1 MMNGWRIYVVCCLL
15 LQCTVA
21 ARSEA
26 QQSDLPPELGFQ
38 KRHGDEI
45 MVCGQLY
52 RIGTPVKLWL
62 DPGGFD
68 AYRTTRHFSPFE
80 KREWKNTVEEMQSG
94 KINFVTK
101 PQESSPDRY
110 GLRFGSKADTE
121 YTPEQLQQIRSGGWT
136 LDLLRDKVDQFVLHF
151 DVCGTSSQCF
161 FILHD
166 IRGLSVHFLLDA
178 DGTIYQT
185 LDLKERAWHAT
196 KSNDRSI
203 GIEIANI
210 GAYPIPQTKDP
221 TKDQADPFSQWY
233 ARDEQGVF
241 LTFPPKIRGVDR
253 FAGRKLRPRRPEI
266 LKGKLGDTTYQQYDY
281 TSEQYAALIK
291 LAAALSDIFPQIRLE
306 IPRGA
311 DGTRIDTTLTDEQWA
326 SFSGILGH
334 YHVQGNK
341 SDPGPALDW
350 EYLLEKAKSYRAEAL
365 ARGLQIKH

>member
-1 MMNGWRIYVVCCLL
+1 MKTNRWFVVLSYLL
-15 LQCTVA
+15 SVLSIVHVQ
-21 ARSEA
+21 A
-26 QQSDLPPELGFQ
+26 QQSPSDGPLGFQ

-80 KREWKNTVEEMQSG
+80 KRDWKSTVEEMQAG

-101 PQESSPDRY
+101 PQETSPDRY
-110 GLRFGSKADTE
+110 GLRFGSQAQTL
-121 YTPEQLQQIRSGGWT
+121 YTPQELEQLRSGGWT
-136 LDLLRDKVDQFVLHF
+136 LEMLQDRVDQFVLHF

-166 IRGLSVHFLLDA
+166 IRGLSVHFMLDA

-210 GAYPIPQTKDP
+210 GAYRQNENNPLD
-221 TKDQADPFSQWY
+221 QWY
-233 ARDEQGVF
+233 AKDEQGPY
-241 LTFPPKIRGVDR
+241 LIFPPKIRGVDR

-266 LKGKLGDTTYQQYDY
+266 VTGKVGDTTYVQYDY
-281 TSEQYAALIK
+281 TPEQYAALRK
-291 LAAALSDIFPQIRLE
+291 LTAALSDIFPKIQLE
-306 IPRGA
+306 VPRMP
-311 DGTRIDTTLTDEQWA
+311 DGKLLGQTLTDEQWA
-326 SFSGILGH
+326 SFSGLMGH

-350 EYLLEKAKSYRAEAL
+350 EYLLEQARAYKAQIRQ
-365 ARGLQIKH
+365 AR

>member
-1 MMNGWRIYVVCCLL
+1 MKTNRWFVVLSYLL
-15 LQCTVA
+15 SVLSIVHVQ
-21 ARSEA
+21 A
-26 QQSDLPPELGFQ
+26 QQSPSDGPLGFQ

-80 KREWKNTVEEMQSG
+80 KRDWKSTVEEMQAG

-101 PQESSPDRY
+101 PQETSPDRY
-110 GLRFGSKADTE
+110 GLRFGSQAQTL
-121 YTPEQLQQIRSGGWT
+121 YTPQELEQLRSGGWT
-136 LDLLRDKVDQFVLHF
+136 LEMLQDRVDQFVLHF

-166 IRGLSVHFLLDA
+166 IRGLSVHFMLDA

-210 GAYPIPQTKDP
+210 GAYRQNENNPLD
-221 TKDQADPFSQWY
+221 QWY
-233 ARDEQGVF
+233 AKDEQGPY
-241 LTFPPKIRGVDR
+241 LIFPPKIRGVDR
-253 FAGRKLRPRRPEI
+253 FAERKLRPRRPEI
-266 LKGKLGDTTYQQYDY
+266 VTGKVGDTTYVQYDY
-281 TSEQYAALIK
+281 TPEQYAALSK
-291 LAAALSDIFPQIRLE
+291 LTAALSDIFPKIQLE
-306 IPRGA
+306 VPRMP
-311 DGTRIDTTLTDEQWA
+311 DGKLLGQTLTDEQWA
-326 SFSGILGH
+326 SFSGLMGH

-350 EYLLEKAKSYRAEAL
+350 EYLLEQARAYKAQIRQ
-365 ARGLQIKH
+365 AR

>member
-1 MMNGWRIYVVCCLL
+1 MKTNRWFVVLSYLL
-15 LQCTVA
+15 SVLSIVHVQ
-21 ARSEA
+21 A
-26 QQSDLPPELGFQ
+26 QQSPSDGPLGFQ

-80 KREWKNTVEEMQSG
+80 KRDWKSTVEEMQAG

-101 PQESSPDRY
+101 PQETSPDRY
-110 GLRFGSKADTE
+110 GLRFGSQAQTL
-121 YTPEQLQQIRSGGWT
+121 YTPQELEQLRSGGWT
-136 LDLLRDKVDQFVLHF
+136 LEMLQDRVDQFVLHF

-166 IRGLSVHFLLDA
+166 IRGLSVHFMLDA

-210 GAYPIPQTKDP
+210 GAYRQNENNPLD
-221 TKDQADPFSQWY
+221 QWY
-233 ARDEQGVF
+233 AKDVQGPY
-241 LTFPPKIRGVDR
+241 LIFPPKIRGVDR

-266 LKGKLGDTTYQQYDY
+266 VTGKVGDTTYVQYDY
-281 TSEQYAALIK
+281 TPEQYAALSK
-291 LAAALSDIFPQIRLE
+291 LTAALSDIFPKIQLE
-306 IPRGA
+306 VPRMP
-311 DGTRIDTTLTDEQWA
+311 DGKLLGQTLTDEQWA
-326 SFSGILGH
+326 SFSGLMGH

-350 EYLLEKAKSYRAEAL
+350 EYLLEQARAYKAQIRQ
-365 ARGLQIKH
+365 AR

>member
-1 MMNGWRIYVVCCLL
+1 MNSWRIYVACCLV
-15 LQCTVA
+15 LQCSLAVSTH
-21 ARSEA
+21 A
-26 QQSDLPPELGFQ
+26 QQSESAHRLGFQ

-80 KREWKNTVEEMQSG
+80 KREWKSTVEEMQSG

-110 GLRFGSKADTE
+110 GLRFGSKAQTE
-121 YTPEQLQQIRSGGWT
+121 YTPEQLDQIRSGGWT
-136 LDLLRDKVDQFVLHF
+136 LDLLREKVDQFVLHF

-166 IRGLSVHFLLDA
+166 IRGLSVHFMLDA

-210 GAYPIPQTKDP
+210 GAYPVPQNQD
-221 TKDQADPFSQWY
+221 KDQADPFSQWY
-233 ARDEQGVF
+233 ARDDQGVF

-253 FAGRKLRPRRPEI
+253 FADRKLRPRRPEM
-266 LKGKLGDTTYQQYDY
+266 LTGKIGDTTYRQYDY
-281 TSEQYAALIK
+281 TGEQYAALIK
-291 LAAALSDIFPQIRLE
+291 LTAALSDIFPQIRLDV
-306 IPRGA
+306 PRQA
-311 DGTRIDTTLTDEQWA
+311 DGTRIEKNLTDEQWA
-326 SFSGILGH
+326 SFSGIMGH

-341 SDPGPALDW
+341 SDPGPAMDW
-350 EYLLEKAKSYRAEAL
+350 EYLLENARNYRAEVL
-365 ARGLQIKH
+365 AKP

>member
-1 MMNGWRIYVVCCLL
+1 MNGWRIYVVCCLV
-15 LQCTVA
+15 LQCAVA

-26 QQSDLPPELGFQ
+26 QQSDLPRALGFQ

-80 KREWKNTVEEMQSG
+80 KREWKSTVEEMQSG

-101 PQESSPDRY
+101 PQESSP
-110 GLRFGSKADTE
+110 
-121 YTPEQLQQIRSGGWT
+121 
-136 LDLLRDKVDQFVLHF
+136 V

-166 IRGLSVHFLLDA
+166 IRGLSVHFMLDA

-203 GIEIANI
+203 GIEIAKI

-266 LKGKLGDTTYQQYDY
+266 LKGKLGDTRYQQYDY

-291 LAAALSDIFPQIRLE
+291 LTAALSDIFPQIRMDV
-306 IPRGA
+306 PRGA
-311 DGTRIDTTLTDEQWA
+311 DGTRMDTTLTDEQWA

-341 SDPGPALDW
+341 SDPGPAMDW
-350 EYLLEKAKSYRAEAL
+350 EYLLEKAKTYRAEAL

>member
-1 MMNGWRIYVVCCLL
+1 MKTLGWFFVLSYLL
-15 LQCTVA
+15 SVLSIVHAQ
-21 ARSEA
+21 A
-26 QQSDLPPELGFQ
+26 QQSPSEGPLGFQ

-80 KREWKNTVEEMQSG
+80 KRDWKSTVEEMQAG

-101 PQESSPDRY
+101 PQETSPDRY
-110 GLRFGSKADTE
+110 GLRFGSQAQTL
-121 YTPEQLQQIRSGGWT
+121 YTPQELEQLRSGGWT
-136 LDLLRDKVDQFVLHF
+136 LEMLQDRVDQFVLHF

-166 IRGLSVHFLLDA
+166 IRGLSVHFMLDA

-210 GAYPIPQTKDP
+210 GAYRQNENNPLD
-221 TKDQADPFSQWY
+221 QWY
-233 ARDEQGVF
+233 AKDEQGPY
-241 LTFPPKIRGVDR
+241 LIFPPKIRGVDR

-266 LKGKLGDTTYQQYDY
+266 VTGKVGDTTYVQYDY
-281 TSEQYAALIK
+281 TPEQYAALCK
-291 LAAALSDIFPQIRLE
+291 LTAALSDIFPKIQLE
-306 IPRGA
+306 VPRMP
-311 DGTRIDTTLTDEQWA
+311 DGKLLEQTLTDEQWA
-326 SFSGILGH
+326 SFSGLMGH

-350 EYLLEKAKSYRAEAL
+350 EYLLEQARAYRAKIRQ
-365 ARGLQIKH
+365 AR

>member
-1 MMNGWRIYVVCCLL
+1 MNCKLRMFLLGYVWLGLL
-15 LQCTVA
+15 PLVLL
-21 ARSEA
+21 A
-26 QQSDLPPELGFQ
+26 QQSSAPNGLGFQ

-80 KREWKNTVEEMQSG
+80 KRDWNSTVEEMKAG

-101 PQESSPDRY
+101 PQETSPDRY
-110 GLRFGSKADTE
+110 SLRFGSQAE
-121 YTPEQLQQIRSGGWT
+121 SIYTPEELQQIRSGGWT
-136 LDLLRDKVDQFVLHF
+136 LEMLQEKVDQFVLHF

-166 IRGLSVHFLLDA
+166 IRGLSVHFMLDA

-210 GAYPIPQTKDP
+210 GAYPSDDKN
-221 TKDQADPFSQWY
+221 PFEQWY
-233 ARDEQGVF
+233 SRDEEGVY
-241 LTFPPKIRGVDR
+241 LIFPSKIRGVDR
-253 FAGRKLRPRRPEI
+253 FGGRKLRPRQSELVR
-266 LKGKLGDTTYQQYDY
+266 GRVGDTMYVQYDY
-281 TSEQYAALIK
+281 TPQQYAALVK
-291 LAAALSDIFPQIRLE
+291 LTAALSDIFPKIRLDV
-306 IPRGA
+306 PRMP
-311 DGTRIDTTLTDEQWA
+311 DGNLLDRTLTDEQWA
-326 SFSGILGH
+326 SFSGIMGH

-341 SDPGPALDW
+341 SDPGPAMDW
-350 EYLLEKAKSYRAEAL
+350 EFLLEQARAYKAKI
-365 ARGLQIKH
+365 QQQH